1 MLKKEK
7 NTFNWG
13 LKDFFKLF
21 KIKNENNYLVYLEQL
36 NCSIEKIKTMAAIAV
51 DIERFGP
58 LKNLKL
64 AGIFSW
70 LLAGRPTHQLRG
82 LHHHPHCRLAGAAV
96 AAAA

>member
-1 MLKKEK
+1 
-7 NTFNWG
+7 
-13 LKDFFKLF
+13 
-21 KIKNENNYLVYLEQL
+21 
-36 NCSIEKIKTMAAIAV
+36 MAAIAV
-51 DIERFGP
+51 DIERFGL

-70 LLAGRPTHQLRG
+70 LLADRPTHQLRG